1 MTEQLRLGR
10 STHSQR
16 IERWLGAEQAE
27 HLSAKMR
34 GFYWPIPV
42 ANVPG
47 KIYLT
52 PDGDYVGE
60 IDGGRESSLEQ
71 KIHDIVRRER
81 RRRFARTALRARQ
94 HGGFAS
100 LSDLI
105 AEATTGGKLQT
116 FNVAKAGVTGVANTA
131 NSLWDVGAAPEA
143 GTITSATEFR
153 PDNTTSGGLKQANA
167 AGGDTLHF
175 VSATMVGTVAAN
187 TLLLVDRF
195 SYYCHNIATQSPSG
209 LFGTVPTR
217 YQDSTAAGAFIH
229 AFVTTALGGTVG
241 TYQITYTDE
250 AGNSQSNTAQSLVS
264 ASIARRFPFAPA
276 SVGNGW
282 FLPLAS
288 GDVGVRKITAITQ
301 SVATGTGVIDVGT
314 SKPLVWIPC
323 PIANMP
329 IIVDGINGAF
339 NMVKIVDG
347 ACLAFMEVNKGA
359 TTATS
364 YNGQVVLCSG

>member
-1 MTEQLRLGR
+1 MERHNLGP
-10 STHSQR
+10 STHSQQ
-16 IERWLGAEQAE
+16 IERWLGKEQAE
-27 HLSAKMR
+27 HLSSKMR
-34 GFYWPIPV
+34 GFHWPIPV

-47 KIYLT
+47 RIYLT
-52 PDGDYVGE
+52 GDGDYVGR

-71 KIHDIVRRER
+71 KIHDIMRRER

-105 AEATTGGKLQT
+105 SEATTGGKLQT
-116 FNVAKAGVTGVANTA
+116 FNVAKTGVTGVANIA
-131 NSLWDVGAAPEA
+131 NSLWDVGAVPEA

-153 PDNTTSGGLKQANA
+153 PDNTTAGGLKQANA

-175 VSATMVGTVAAN
+175 VGATIVGTVAAQ
-187 TLLLVDRF
+187 TLLMVDRF
-195 SYYCHNIATQSPSG
+195 SYYCHNIATQSPSS
-209 LFGTVPTR
+209 LFGTPPTR
-217 YQDSTAAGAFIH
+217 YQDATAAGAFIH

-250 AGNSQSNTAQSLVS
+250 GGSSQANTAASLVTS
-264 ASIARRFPFAPA
+264 AIARRFPFAA

-301 SVATGTGVIDVGT
+301 SVGTGTGVIDVGT
-314 SKPLVWIPC
+314 SKPLVWIPV
-323 PIANMP
+323 PIANIP
-329 IIVDGINGAF
+329 VIIDGIRGAF
-339 NMVKIVDG
+339 NLSRIVDG
-347 ACLAFMEVNKGA
+347 ACLAFMEVNKSA

-364 YNGQVVLCSG
+364 YNGQIILCSG